1 MKYQTI
7 NVLYDNQIFATQK
20 YGGVSRIFYEL
31 IKNLAEK
38 GYANIFLFHG
48 FYINHFPL
56 GDFKKEMT
64 FYFGKRICPLPY
76 TAKFIRVFNTILFNL
91 FKPHKKIDI
100 FHPTDYS
107 PVVHRWKKSPL
118 VLTVYDMIYELFPHF
133 FKGLDIKNRIEIKE
147 KCIWRA
153 DRIITISNSTKND
166 LLTFYNVDEKKITVI
181 YPGAP
186 SFIQLIENKNRFANQ
201 RPYILYVGTRKRG
214 HKNFKNLLL
223 AFASNKKI
231 NREFDLICFG
241 GGAFTQEEKHLIS
254 QTGCQDHVFQV
265 SGDDDMLGQLYMKAR
280 AFVYPSLYE
289 GFGLP
294 PLEAMVYKCPIIASR
309 TSSLP
314 EVLGDAALFFDP
326 SSPESIA
333 SAMEKVLFDN
343 GMVQHLIKK
352 GSSQVKKYSWTKMAE
367 ETYQLY
373 KEIGG
378 ME

>member
-1 MKYQTI
+1 MNI
-7 NVLYDNQIFATQK
+7 LFDNQIFVQQA
-20 YGGVSRIFYEL
+20 YGGVSRLFYEL
-31 IKNLAEK
+31 IKNLCEK
-38 GYANIFLFHG
+38 EGANIFFFHG
-48 FYINHFPL
+48 FYINRFPVE
-56 GDFKKEMT
+56 DFKKKMK
-64 FYFGKRICPLPY
+64 FYFGKRISQPPY

-91 FKPHKKIDI
+91 FKPRRKIDI

-107 PVVHRWKKSPL
+107 PVALRWKKSPL

-133 FKGLDIKNRIEIKE
+133 FKDIKVRTKVKQ
-147 KCIWRA
+147 KCIEQA
-153 DRIITISNSTKND
+153 DRIITISNTTKND
-166 LLTFYNVDEKKITVI
+166 LLKFYNVDEKKVTVI

-186 SFIQLIENKNRFANQ
+186 SFIQLIENKNRFTNKK
-201 RPYILYVGTRKRG
+201 PYILYVGTRKRG
-214 HKNFKNLLL
+214 YKNFKNLLL

-241 GGAFTQEEKHLIS
+241 GGAFTQEEKRLIS
-254 QTGCQDHVFQV
+254 QTGCLDHVFQV
-265 SGDDDMLGQLYMKAR
+265 SGDDGMLGQLYMKAS

-294 PLEAMVYKCPIIASR
+294 LLEAMVYKCPIVASR

-326 SSPESIA
+326 SSPESIT
-333 SAMEKVLFDN
+333 SAMEKVVFDN

-373 KEIGG
+373 NEIGE
-378 ME
+378 MK